1 LDKHGARTL
10 FRSRVK
16 ALALIAGGSKGK
28 NAKALFLLYV
38 EAVSVV
44 GGRRGG
50 RRAGDRSSAADMCA
64 PWVCGRVRAGAV

>member
-1 LDKHGARTL
+1 
-10 FRSRVK
+10 VK
-16 ALALIAGGSKGK
+16 ALALIVGGSKGK

-44 GGRRGG
+44 GGPRPAGPPGG
-50 RRAGDRSSAADMCA
+50 PPRAGDRSSAADMCA